1 MSKKN
6 VFYVLFIMVMV
17 ISLSACQRSATSG
30 AVGTPTAAST
40 SQEVVPTSSDP
51 MEMLR
56 RFATQTAQAL
66 SGTVQ
71 PSGLTATPYAGTPL
85 ATVGNGT
92 PMVISTPVFATTTH
106 VPNTAVPPVST
117 KPESY
122 ILQEGEWPLCIA
134 RRFNVDQS
142 ELLSINRLSS
152 GGTFYAGL
160 VLKIPQSGNPFVGAR
175 STLPRPASYTVA
187 SGDTIYGIACKYGD
201 TDPILNIAAANNLVA
216 PYSIKTGT
224 VLSIP

>member
-6 VFYVLFIMVMV
+6 ILYTMLIMVLV
-17 ISLSACQRSATSG
+17 FSLTACQRSATSG

-40 SQEVVPTSSDP
+40 GQAVEATSSDP

-71 PSGLTATPYAGTPL
+71 PAVVNTTPVVGTPL
-85 ATVGNGT
+85 ATGAINT
-92 PMVISTPVFATTTH
+92 PMVTFTPVFATQTP

-117 KPESY
+117 KPTSY
-122 ILQEGEWPLCIA
+122 TLQEGEYPFCIA

-142 ELLSINRLSS
+142 ELLSINGLSS
-152 GGTFYAGL
+152 SGQYYPGL
-160 VLKIPQSGNPFVGAR
+160 VLTIPQTGNPFVGAR
-175 STLPRPASYTVA
+175 SLLPRPAKYTVL

-201 TDPILNIAAANNLVA
+201 TDPIVNIAAANNLVA
-216 PYSIKTGT
+216 PYTLKTGT
-224 VLSIP
+224 VLIIP